1 MLECVLEGLQCVFGR
16 VRWCSVCVEGARG
29 SFLLCCLLFTWQ
41 ICSLSH
47 SEEQSIFPL
56 MLDRLPLPPH
66 CTQANLQAPCF
77 QGTSSP
83 LSRHTPGPRT
93 LITHFKARRTQ
104 LMVFCSPVLGLFLG
118 CASVIQK
125 LNYLFLLHLGNSSG
139 ALCSG
144 AVLGV

>member
-1 MLECVLEGLQCVFGR
+1 MSGR

-29 SFLLCCLLFTWQ
+29 SFLCCLLLTLQ

-56 MLDRLPLPPH
+56 MLGRLPLPPH
-66 CTQANLQAPCF
+66 CTQADLQAPCF

-83 LSRHTPGPRT
+83 WPRHTPAPST

-104 LMVFCSPVLGLFLG
+104 LTVFCSPVPGLFLG
-118 CASVIQK
+118 CASVKQK
-125 LNYLFLLHLGNSSG
+125 PNHLFLLHLGNSSG

-144 AVLGV
+144 AALGV

>member
-1 MLECVLEGLQCVFGR
+1 MCVR
-16 VRWCSVCVEGARG
+16 VRWCRVCVERARG
-29 SFLLCCLLFTWQ
+29 SFLLCCPLFALQ

-47 SEEQSIFPL
+47 LEEQSIFPL

-66 CTQANLQAPCF
+66 CTQADLQAPCF

-83 LSRHTPGPRT
+83 WPRHTPGLSPS
-93 LITHFKARRTQ
+93 ITHFKMRRTQ
-104 LMVFCSPVLGLFLG
+104 LTVFCSAVPGLFLG
-118 CASVIQK
+118 CALVKQK
-125 LNYLFLLHLGNSSG
+125 LNHLFLLHLGNSSG